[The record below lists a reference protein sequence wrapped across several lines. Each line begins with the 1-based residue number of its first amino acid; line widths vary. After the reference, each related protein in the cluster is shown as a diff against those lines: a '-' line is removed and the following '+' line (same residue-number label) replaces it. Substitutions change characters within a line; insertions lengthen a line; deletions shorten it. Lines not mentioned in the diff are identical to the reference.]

1 MNLEHR
7 KEIGKGETPSEQQP
21 ELFSP
26 GVLLQG
32 QQREAQAQRR
42 TEQELGCLTFDGDRY
57 TYDGYIVDGDHY
69 IPCHVSF
76 TAHEAGLLP
85 GCDLERVRVMI
96 DTTGRDPIRQSEI
109 RIYGKRIWHSM
120 VRPERAYVQALDWA
134 LSHYEA
140 RVAYMLPFSE
150 PLFRDDPVQADIWI
164 WEVRTAYQMWCK
176 GDREPLTR
184 LLLKLGAT
192 LPNAP
197 DSASR

>member
-1 MNLEHR
+1 MPFKH
-7 KEIGKGETPSEQQP
+7 QP

-26 GVLLQG
+26 TIELRE
-32 QQREAQAQRR
+32 QQHEESEQSR
-42 TEQELGCLTFDGDRY
+42 TEQEPSCLTVHGDRY
-57 TYDGYIVDGDHY
+57 SYDGYFVDGDHY

-76 TAHEAGLLP
+76 TAQEASLLP

-96 DTTGRDPIRQSEI
+96 DATGRDSIRQSEI
-109 RIYGKRIWHSM
+109 RMYGKRIWHSI
-120 VRPERAYVQALDWA
+120 VRPERACVQALDWA